1 MAAVLFVACASIVEA
16 GPLPTLVHSPRAA
29 SVLKLRGGKATTPPA
44 APVLPD
50 AVKALGGAATLGSVL
65 GYCSGAA
72 ARTAAQGVTVA
83 VGCAT
88 GSVLLLSTQLTDKHQ
103 TIVGALLHDLEG
115 PAFDLTLRRQ
125 VRLRHHQLHKARA
138 RRPERA
144 RPQQGWQSRRVRLR
158 DTLSASNPRCASRC

>member
-1 MAAVLFVACASIVEA
+1 MNMAAVLFVACASIVEA

-88 GSVLLLSTQLTDKHQ
+88 GFVLLLNKFGYV
-103 TIVGALLHDLEG
+103 TINYTKLERDVLNVLDLNKDGKVDASDYSFVSQKLVKVVSDNGLGSGAGFAAGFYAGFAGKG
-115 PAFDLTLRRQ
+115 PF
-125 VRLRHHQLHKARA
+125 
-138 RRPERA
+138 
-144 RPQQGWQSRRVRLR
+144 
-158 DTLSASNPRCASRC
+158 